1 MFMLMRN
8 HQILLVVLA
17 SFLAAFSA
25 SAQGKIGTIDLRKV
39 FDDYHKTKTADAGLK
54 ERAADLDKERKTMLE
69 GYQKSKEEYEKALN
83 STTDQAVSA
92 DERDKRKKTA
102 ESKLLELRAKEQEI
116 TQFDREARSNLDEQQ
131 RRMRDKILEEI
142 RAVINVKAKAAGYG
156 LILDSASE
164 SANRTPVVLYTSGET
179 DLTTAVLEQLN
190 VNAPPGS
197 GPDRKKDDKK

>member
-1 MFMLMRN
+1 MRN
-8 HQILLVVLA
+8 HHILLVVLA
-17 SFLAAFSA
+17 SFLAAFSV

-39 FDDYHKTKTADAGLK
+39 FDDYHKTKTADAALK
-54 ERAADLDKERKTMLE
+54 EKAADLDKERKTMLE

-83 STTDQAVSA
+83 STSDQAVSA
-92 DERDKRKKTA
+92 DERDKRKKAA

-179 DLTTAVLEQLN
+179 DLTTAVLDQLN
-190 VNAPPGS
+190 INAPPGA